1 MLPGMGAVPWV
12 SAAVLI
18 AANAVPV
25 FGVLYGGWRVF
36 DILLLYSLENVVIGF
51 YNVLKMRR
59 APCDEEE
66 LRRTSEGITSKA
78 GLIGFF
84 CLHYGIFAAGHLF
97 FVVMLFGVAFTGEGD
112 GLLWQTWWPLPL
124 AFGGM
129 WISHGVSY
137 VRNFVAGREYERT
150 TANRL
155 FASPYARIV
164 VMHVAIL
171 GGAFAV
177 VFTGQGIAP
186 LVILVAGKTIV
197 DLASHLAE
205 RKRFARSAPGMVR

>member
-1 MLPGMGAVPWV
+1 V
-12 SAAVLI
+12 AALV
-18 AANAVPV
+18 AANAVTV
-25 FGVLYGGWRVF
+25 FGVLYGGWREF

-51 YNVLKMRR
+51 YNVLRMRR

-66 LRRTSEGITSKA
+66 LRRTCEGVTSKI

-84 CLHYGIFAAGHLF
+84 CLHYGMFAMGHLF
-97 FVVMLFGVAFTGEGD
+97 FVVMLFGVVFASKGEG
-112 GLLWQTWWPLPL
+112 LLQQTWWPLPL

-129 WISHGVSY
+129 WISHGLSY
-137 VRNFVAGREYERT
+137 TRNFVAGREYERT

-155 FASPYARIV
+155 FVSPYARIV

-177 VFTGQGIAP
+177 VFTGQGITP
-186 LVILVAGKTIV
+186 LVILVVGKTIV

-205 RKRFARSAPGMVR
+205 RRRFARAAQRMVR